1 MFSFKRFINVARWD
15 LTINSKFYTRSA
27 LFMMAIICMP
37 VCLSYLY
44 KIMLGGLPNL
54 GINDDVGVYAVI
66 IVWIGMVYM
75 IISSGYMFH
84 NLLTKQGRIQEFTLP
99 ATNLERFL
107 WHAVVTVVGVHL
119 VFIAGVLLADLIH
132 ILFRL
137 MVPGAEIN
145 SIFLYV
151 FVVAWKYWEQI
162 NLLSSNHIGVIF
174 YITLM
179 TLCYVRSYCLVNAW
193 KYRHNIL
200 LTFFIYFLLQ
210 SILPLIILSVGML
223 FFIEKADV
231 SWFASWLIDIDKH
244 FTPFIICMNVFAA
257 LLYVGIWLLT
267 YRLYKRAQ
275 LTTKRNP

>member
-44 KIMLGGLPNL
+44 KIMLGELPNL
-54 GINDDVGVYAVI
+54 GINDEVGVYAVI
-66 IVWIGMVYM
+66 IVWIGMAY
-75 IISSGYMFH
+75 IIMSSGYMFH

-99 ATNLERFL
+99 ASNLERFL

-119 VFIAGVLLADLIH
+119 VFIVGVILADLIH
-132 ILFRL
+132 VLFRL
-137 MVPGAEIN
+137 MLPGAEIN

-162 NLLSSNHIGVIF
+162 NLLSSNHIGVIL
-174 YITLM
+174 YVALM
-179 TLCYVRSYCLVNAW
+179 TLCYVRTYCLVNAW

-200 LTFFIYFLLQ
+200 LTCIFHFLLL
-210 SILPLIILSVGML
+210 SILPLIILSVCML
-223 FFIEKADV
+223 FSIEKAVV
-231 SWFASWLIDIDKH
+231 SWFASWLIDIDEH
-244 FTPFIICMNVFAA
+244 FTPSIIYMNVFAA

>member
-1 MFSFKRFINVARWD
+1 
-15 LTINSKFYTRSA
+15 
-27 LFMMAIICMP
+27 MP
-37 VCLSYLY
+37 VCLSYLF
-44 KIMLGGLPNL
+44 KIMLPGLSYI
-54 GINDDVGVYAVI
+54 GTTDEVGVYAVI
-66 IVWIGMVYM
+66 IVWIGMAYM

-84 NLLTKQGRIQEFTLP
+84 NLLTKQGRIHEFTLP

-151 FVVAWKYWEQI
+151 FVVAWRYWEQI
-162 NLLSSNHIGVIF
+162 NLLSSNHIGVIL
-174 YITLM
+174 YVTLM

-200 LTFFIYFLLQ
+200 LTCIFHFLLQ
-210 SILPLIILSVGML
+210 SILPLIILSVCML
-223 FFIEKADV
+223 FSIEKADV
-231 SWFASWLIDIDKH
+231 SWFASWLIDIDEH

>member
-1 MFSFKRFINVARWD
+1 
-15 LTINSKFYTRSA
+15 
-27 LFMMAIICMP
+27 MP
-37 VCLSYLY
+37 VCLSYLF
-44 KIMLGGLPNL
+44 KIMLGDLPNL
-54 GINDDVGVYAVI
+54 GIGVRGYAVI
-66 IVWIGMVYM
+66 IVWIGMAYM

-119 VFIAGVLLADLIH
+119 VFIAGVILADLIH

-137 MVPGAEIN
+137 MLPGAEIN

-162 NLLSSNHIGVIF
+162 NLLSSNHIGVILF
-174 YITLM
+174 LTLM
-179 TLCYVRSYCLVNAW
+179 TLCNVRTYCLVNAW

-200 LTFFIYFLLQ
+200 LTLFIYFLLQ
-210 SILPLIILSVGML
+210 SILPLIILSVCML
-223 FFIEKADV
+223 FPIEKADV
-231 SWFASWLIDIDKH
+231 SWFASWLIDIDEH

>member
-1 MFSFKRFINVARWD
+1 
-15 LTINSKFYTRSA
+15 
-27 LFMMAIICMP
+27 MP
-37 VCLSYLY
+37 VCLSYLF
-44 KIMLGGLPNL
+44 KIMLGELPNL
-54 GINDDVGVYAVI
+54 GINDEVGVYAVI
-66 IVWIGMVYM
+66 IVWIGMAYM

-137 MVPGAEIN
+137 MVVPGAEIN

-162 NLLSSNHIGVIF
+162 NLLSSNHIGVIL
-174 YITLM
+174 YVTLM
-179 TLCYVRSYCLVNAW
+179 TLCYVRTYCLVNAW

-200 LTFFIYFLLQ
+200 LTCIFHFLLQ
-210 SILPLIILSVGML
+210 SILPLIILSVCML
-223 FFIEKADV
+223 FSIEKADV
-231 SWFASWLIDIDKH
+231 SWFASWLIDIDEH

>member
-1 MFSFKRFINVARWD
+1 
-15 LTINSKFYTRSA
+15 
-27 LFMMAIICMP
+27 
-37 VCLSYLY
+37 
-44 KIMLGGLPNL
+44 MLGGLPNL
-54 GINDDVGVYAVI
+54 GINDEVGVYAEI
-66 IVWIGMVYM
+66 IIWIGMVYM

-119 VFIAGVLLADLIH
+119 VFIAGVILADLIH
-132 ILFRL
+132 VLFRL

-162 NLLSSNHIGVIF
+162 NLLSSNHIGVIL
-174 YITLM
+174 YVTLM
-179 TLCYVRSYCLVNAW
+179 TLCYVRTYCLVNAW

-200 LTFFIYFLLQ
+200 LTCIFHFLLQ
-210 SILPLIILSVGML
+210 SILPLIILSVCML
-223 FFIEKADV
+223 FSIEKAEV

>member
-37 VCLSYLY
+37 VCLSYLF
-44 KIMLGGLPNL
+44 KIMLPGLSYI
-54 GINDDVGVYAVI
+54 GTTDDVGVYAVI

-99 ATNLERFL
+99 ATNFERFL

-162 NLLSSNHIGVIF
+162 NLLSSNHIGVIL
-174 YITLM
+174 YVTLM
-179 TLCYVRSYCLVNAW
+179 TLCYVRTYCLVNAW

-200 LTFFIYFLLQ
+200 LTCIFHFLLQ

-223 FFIEKADV
+223 FSIEKAHV
-231 SWFASWLIDIDKH
+231 SWLASWLIDIDEH

>member
-27 LFMMAIICMP
+27 LFMVATICMP
-37 VCLSYLY
+37 VCLSYLF
-44 KIMLGGLPNL
+44 KIMLPGLSYI
-54 GINDDVGVYAVI
+54 GTSDEVGVYAVI
-66 IVWIGMVYM
+66 IVWIGMACM

-84 NLLTKQGRIQEFTLP
+84 NLLTKQGRIHEFTLP

-119 VFIAGVLLADLIH
+119 VFIAGVILADLIH

-162 NLLSSNHIGVIF
+162 NLLSSNHIGVIL
-174 YITLM
+174 YVTLM
-179 TLCYVRSYCLVNAW
+179 TLCYVRTYCLVNAW

-200 LTFFIYFLLQ
+200 LTCIFHFLLQ
-210 SILPLIILSVGML
+210 SILPLIILSVCML
-223 FFIEKADV
+223 FSIEKVEV
-231 SWFASWLIDIDKH
+231 SWFASWLIDIDEH
-244 FTPFIICMNVFAA
+244 FIPFIICMNVFAA
-257 LLYVGIWLLT
+257 LLYIGIWLLT

>member
-1 MFSFKRFINVARWD
+1 
-15 LTINSKFYTRSA
+15 
-27 LFMMAIICMP
+27 MP
-37 VCLSYLY
+37 VCLSYLIR
-44 KIMLGGLPNL
+44 IMLGGLPNL
-54 GINDDVGVYAVI
+54 GINDDVGVFAVI
-66 IVWIGMVYM
+66 IVWIGMAYM

-119 VFIAGVLLADLIH
+119 VFIAGVILADLIH

-137 MVPGAEIN
+137 IMLPGAEIN

-162 NLLSSNHIGVIF
+162 NLLSSNHIGVIL
-174 YITLM
+174 YVTLM

-200 LTFFIYFLLQ
+200 LTCIFHFLLQ
-210 SILPLIILSVGML
+210 SILPLIILSVCML
-223 FFIEKADV
+223 FPIEKADV
-231 SWFASWLIDIDKH
+231 SWFASWLIDIDEH

-257 LLYVGIWLLT
+257 LLYIGIWLLT

>member
-27 LFMMAIICMP
+27 LFMVATICMP
-37 VCLSYLY
+37 VCLSYLF
-44 KIMLGGLPNL
+44 KIMLGDLPNL

-66 IVWIGMVYM
+66 IVWIGMAYM

-107 WHAVVTVVGVHL
+107 WHAVFTVVGVHL
-119 VFIAGVLLADLIH
+119 VFIAGVILADLIH

-137 MVPGAEIN
+137 MLPGAEIN

-162 NLLSSNHIGVIF
+162 NLLSSNHIGVIL
-174 YITLM
+174 YVTLM
-179 TLCYVRSYCLVNAW
+179 TLCYVRTYCLVNAW

-200 LTFFIYFLLQ
+200 LTCIFHFLLQ
-210 SILPLIILSVGML
+210 SILPLIILSVCML
-223 FFIEKADV
+223 FPIEKADV
-231 SWFASWLIDIDKH
+231 SWFASWLIDIDEH
-244 FTPFIICMNVFAA
+244 FTPFIICMNVFAV

>member
-37 VCLSYLY
+37 VCLSYLF
-44 KIMLGGLPNL
+44 KIMLPGLSYI
-54 GINDDVGVYAVI
+54 GTTDEVGVYAVN
-66 IVWIGMVYM
+66 IVWIGMVNM

-84 NLLTKQGRIQEFTLP
+84 NLLTKQGRIHEFTLP

-162 NLLSSNHIGVIF
+162 NLLSSNHIGVILF
-174 YITLM
+174 LTLM
-179 TLCYVRSYCLVNAW
+179 TLCNVRTYCLVNAW

-200 LTFFIYFLLQ
+200 LTLVIYFLLQ

-223 FFIEKADV
+223 FFIEKEDV
-231 SWFASWLIDIDKH
+231 SWFASWLIDIDEH

-257 LLYVGIWLLT
+257 LLYIGIWLLT

>member
-1 MFSFKRFINVARWD
+1 
-15 LTINSKFYTRSA
+15 
-27 LFMMAIICMP
+27 MP
-37 VCLSYLY
+37 VCLSYLF
-44 KIMLGGLPNL
+44 KIMLPGLSYI
-54 GINDDVGVYAVI
+54 GTTDEVGVYAVI
-66 IVWIGMVYM
+66 IVWIGMAYM

-107 WHAVVTVVGVHL
+107 WHAVFTVVGVHL

-137 MVPGAEIN
+137 MVVPGAEIN

-162 NLLSSNHIGVIF
+162 NLLSSNHIGVIL
-174 YITLM
+174 YVTLM
-179 TLCYVRSYCLVNAW
+179 TLCYVRTYSLVNAW

-200 LTFFIYFLLQ
+200 LTCIFHFLLQ
-210 SILPLIILSVGML
+210 SILPLIILSVCML
-223 FFIEKADV
+223 FSIEKAEV
-231 SWFASWLIDIDKH
+231 SWFASWLIDIDEH

-257 LLYVGIWLLT
+257 LLYIGIWLLT

>member
-27 LFMMAIICMP
+27 LFMVATICMP
-37 VCLSYLY
+37 VCLSYLF
-44 KIMLGGLPNL
+44 KIMLPGLSYI
-54 GINDDVGVYAVI
+54 GTTDDVGVYAVI
-66 IVWIGMVYM
+66 IVWIGMAYM

-99 ATNLERFL
+99 ASNLERFL

-162 NLLSSNHIGVIF
+162 NLLSSNHIGVIM
-174 YITLM
+174 YVALM

-200 LTFFIYFLLQ
+200 LTCIFHFLLQ

-223 FFIEKADV
+223 FSIEMEDV
-231 SWFASWLIDIDKH
+231 SWFASWLIDIDEH

-257 LLYVGIWLLT
+257 LLYIGIWLLT

>member
-44 KIMLGGLPNL
+44 KIMLGGLPKL
-54 GINDDVGVYAVI
+54 GINDEVEVYAVI
-66 IVWIGMVYM
+66 IVWIGMAYM

-99 ATNLERFL
+99 ASNLERFL

-137 MVPGAEIN
+137 MLPGAEIN

-162 NLLSSNHIGVIF
+162 NLLSSNHIGVIL
-174 YITLM
+174 YVTLM
-179 TLCYVRSYCLVNAW
+179 TLCYVRTYCLVNAW

-200 LTFFIYFLLQ
+200 LTCIFHFLLQ

-231 SWFASWLIDIDKH
+231 SWFASWLIDIDEH

-257 LLYVGIWLLT
+257 LLYIGIWLLT